1 LNEVGSFV
9 INFFDFGLHFM
20 EVILLSDH
28 SLGEAGK
35 ILKVANGFAKN
46 YLIPKRIAIPATQ
59 ENKDYF
65 VEKKQI
71 IDQNN
76 EELLHRAQELL
87 ASMEHYKLPNFIR
100 HASDD
105 SKLFGSVSKRDI
117 ASLIA
122 EDFPSITHENIKVLI
137 SVHPKLKAIE
147 LIANIARSEQ
157 EAAVAL
163 DRFSNVEKIVEA
175 N

>member
-1 LNEVGSFV
+1 
-9 INFFDFGLHFM
+9 M

-65 VEKKQI
+65 VEKKQM

-87 ASMEHYKLPNFIR
+87 ASMVHYKLPNFIR

-105 SKLFGSVSKRDI
+105 NKLFGSVSKRDI

-122 EDFPSITHENIKVLI
+122 EDFPSITHENILLANPLKTLGVFKVLI